1 VVQVRGR
8 VQLFYRIQKSTTTTN
23 IGQKCSRPRRHKLK
37 VRKERNHKANFNIKI
52 VRVICNQRLPLSF
65 CLGAAGEVQHG
76 LNDSGAGIY
85 KGGADKS
92 FFAGDNSLSSR
103 T

>member
-37 VRKERNHKANFNIKI
+37 VRKERKHKANFNIKI